1 MVEAITGQDRRRVKV
16 IYLTNKQAAHLAE
29 DSTAMGRMITT
40 LCGGTKRYLVIDL
53 VQSWGFYNSTKI
65 VDEKIYKNTKE
76 NKWNAG
82 ITYNTPPFKDLKE
95 EQETINQ
102 IKHFVLDVSIPLAEI
117 YPQLLF
123 AMLLLTI
130 AF

>member
-76 NKWNAG
+76 VS
-82 ITYNTPPFKDLKE
+82 IMPFLRATASS
-95 EQETINQ
+95 TIN
-102 IKHFVLDVSIPLAEI
+102 LMS
-117 YPQLLF
+117 
-123 AMLLLTI
+123 
-130 AF
+130 